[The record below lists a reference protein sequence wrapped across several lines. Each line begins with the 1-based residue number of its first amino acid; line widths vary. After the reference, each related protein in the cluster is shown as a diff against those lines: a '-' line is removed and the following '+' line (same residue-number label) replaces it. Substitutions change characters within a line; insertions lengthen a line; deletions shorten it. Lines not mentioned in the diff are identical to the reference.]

1 MDTTVRAILDSLPPK
16 PRASKLTPQA
26 ALIRALR
33 TRGRSYREIVTILRE
48 RCGVRVGLHTL
59 YHFVRVRTR
68 NSATTPH
75 SCRSQPSRRARQSS
89 TPAHAATPVAAS
101 EGNDEEAVWTRIAAL
116 KRRSPQAPAVGAK
129 KEFEY
134 DETQPL
140 QLAPVRQPKK
150 T

>member
-1 MDTTVRAILDSLPPK
+1 MDTTVRAILDSLPPR
-16 PRASKLTPQA
+16 PRASKLTPHA

-59 YHFVRVRTR
+59 YHFVRRRTR
-68 NSATTPH
+68 TSATAPH
-75 SCRSQPSRRARQSS
+75 PCRSQRSRPARPSSPPAR
-89 TPAHAATPVAAS
+89 AATPVAAS
-101 EGNDEEAVWTRIAAL
+101 EGDNEEAVRARIAAL
-116 KRRSPQAPAVGAK
+116 KQRPPPAPAVTAK